1 MLTITQLWFL
11 VSSLLLMQRTND
23 STKITSMQQSKIKCT
38 RANAF
43 PWQFFLVLFFL
54 FVLYYLIHIR
64 FVRAIFCSE
73 IYQTEK
79 REKKK
84 ISQINEWNGKRN
96 YSNWNWIRQYV
107 RPQLNSLFCAR
118 RFFFCHFFFISKLL
132 NCLQQLRYHY
142 PICVQSK
149 CKHTHLFTWTENK
162 RKQTIH
168 QFHCID

>member
-1 MLTITQLWFL
+1 MISFLIVIIDAENKWFNKNNVNATIQNKMHTRERISMTIFSCALFF
-11 VSSLLLMQRTND
+11 VRSLLFN
-23 STKITSMQQSKIKCT
+23 SHS
-38 RANAF
+38 
-43 PWQFFLVLFFL
+43 
-54 FVLYYLIHIR
+54 IR
-64 FVRAIFCSE
+64 SCNILQWNLSNGKA
-73 IYQTEK
+73 

-118 RFFFCHFFFISKLL
+118 RFFFCHLFFISKLL